1 MEKLGSGLKKVLL
14 AGIGAVA
21 VTGEKSKELLDEMVK
36 KGELTVE
43 QGKALNEE
51 LKHNIKSTVKEK
63 VNVKVKTSSP
73 EELDELLDKMT
84 PEQMALLKQRI
95 DEMEKKQE
103 EFEAAETVEDVADES
118 VCEGRYLKRNRFMS
132 KGESKEYRTRLK
144 EITSVLHKYG
154 ITRGI
159 TPQKLRMILEDL
171 GPTYIKIGQIMS
183 LHSDILP
190 KRYCDELMCLRSEV
204 TPMEFPEVK
213 EVIEQAYGC
222 PWNEIFAFISD
233 TPLGSASIAQ
243 VHRAELLS
251 GEQVVIKV
259 QRTGIYEIM
268 ARDIGLLRKAVKLMP
283 PISLKG
289 MADFDQVL
297 DELWNVTRE
306 EMNFLTEA
314 SNMEEFARRNA
325 DVVYVRTPK
334 LYQEYTTMHVLVM
347 EYIEGPAID
356 DKEKLLA
363 GGYDLEEIGIKLID
377 NYIKQVMEDGF
388 FHADPHPGNVK
399 IQDGKIVWIDMGMMG
414 RLTERDKELIGKA
427 IRGIAENDIGM
438 IQEAVMAL
446 GEFKGETGSERIV

>member
-1 MEKLGSGLKKVLL
+1 
-14 AGIGAVA
+14 
-21 VTGEKSKELLDEMVK
+21 
-36 KGELTVE
+36 
-43 QGKALNEE
+43 
-51 LKHNIKSTVKEK
+51 
-63 VNVKVKTSSP
+63 
-73 EELDELLDKMT
+73 
-84 PEQMALLKQRI
+84 
-95 DEMEKKQE
+95 
-103 EFEAAETVEDVADES
+103 
-118 VCEGRYLKRNRFMS
+118 MS

-222 PWNEIFAFISD
+222 PWNEMFAFISD

-446 GEFKGETGSERIV
+446 GEFKEKPDQSVLYEDISELMSKYGSLDMGEIDVGRSDVDLLEVMKENKIRMPHGLTMLAED